1 MNVKYKLDGF
11 SLKLIAVAAMTVD
24 HISAVFFP
32 TEIWMRLIGRLTMP
46 IMAFL
51 IAEGYHYTRSV
62 KKYLLRLLI
71 FAVISQ
77 APYMLAFGITNLNVM
92 FTLSIS
98 VLLLAI
104 ETSHMSNILRMLLT
118 FSLLLFS
125 VFCDWSLFGVLFV
138 YIFYRFR
145 GNFKRQAIAF
155 CIVVMIQLSVHAL
168 LSFSS
173 RNYSYLVNAG
183 TLATLPIL
191 SVYNLRRGSDVRYF
205 FYIYYPAHLAVIALL
220 RHLVM

>member
-1 MNVKYKLDGF
+1 MKYKLDGF

-183 TLATLPIL
+183 TLATLPLL

>member
-1 MNVKYKLDGF
+1 MKYKLDGF

-138 YIFYRFR
+138 YVFYRFR

-183 TLATLPIL
+183 TLATLPLL

>member
-1 MNVKYKLDGF
+1 MKYKLDGF

>member
-183 TLATLPIL
+183 TLATLL

>member
-1 MNVKYKLDGF
+1 MKYKLDGF

-138 YIFYRFR
+138 YVFYRFR